1 MKNTNRLFFAL
12 LAAAAFLFAAGCSD
26 SDDTITASDL
36 AGTTWKSTWET
47 PLDGVLTAIITFDSS
62 GNGCTV
68 SYGLN
73 GSSGT
78 YVYTGTYTLSGTS
91 LTITATATWLNLNA
105 TFYGTYSGDSIIIT
119 RGAYEGD
126 FEDDEYPLGEE
137 PLKKV

>member
-1 MKNTNRLFFAL
+1 MKKTNRLIFAL
-12 LAAAAFLFAAGCSD
+12 LAAAALVFAAGCSSDGDD
-26 SDDTITASDL
+26 SSSSSLT
-36 AGTTWKSTWET
+36 GTTWESTSET
-47 PLDGVLTAIITFDSS
+47 PLDGVRTVIITFDSS

-68 SYGLN
+68 SYGFN
-73 GSSGT
+73 GSSDT

-91 LTITATATWLNLNA
+91 LTITATWLNVNA

-126 FEDDEYPLGEE
+126 YEDDEYPLGEE